1 MEPRRTAGNTGVRR
15 LGLEHP
21 RLTAMEPRRDGGEHD
36 PGKPPALHAH
46 FTAMEPAGTTGNTWW
61 RRLLRLRP
69 VPTAMEPRRDG
80 GEHWVRSGWEPP
92 PPPYRNGAPP
102 GRRGTLGAQR
112 VRQRHRITAM
122 EPRRDG
128 GEHWVR
134 SGWEP
139 PPPPYRNGAP
149 PGRRGTLGAQRVRQ
163 RHRITA
169 MEPRRDGGEPAP
181 GCSPRPGMS
190 TNRNGAPPGRRGTL
204 GSVRLGTSTAALP
217 QWSPAGTAG
226 NTCTLRPAR
235 SSLAITPQWSPAV
248 PAGNARSSA
257 PRPLCCPNDR
267 NGAPPFRRGTP
278 LHHIGWSDLRYRNGA
293 SLGRRGTRDNSQA
306 AWRQMVLFCWCVGV
320 TVKLSRSA

>member
-69 VPTAMEPRRDG
+69 VP
-80 GEHWVRSGWEPP
+80 
-92 PPPYRNGAPP
+92 
-102 GRRGTLGAQR
+102 
-112 VRQRHRITAM
+112 TAM